1 MDKDFW
7 DSIARNDYK
16 IPGGHT
22 LQELTKILFGY
33 LPSTDPELRDEIAY
47 SVYAS
52 WLEREM
58 YTKEE
63 VSTHVKE
70 LLTSLEKGIGETES
84 DSVFLRAFAVL
95 FLAEIVHND
104 NKTPLLEKDQV
115 QSILAKGLWY
125 LNAEKDPRGHVPAK
139 GWAHALAHTADLMLE
154 LGKSRFIDEDQLEMI
169 LQAISDKLIHSM
181 NWVYIHGE
189 DDRLACA
196 VSEVIRRGLIPL
208 EKMDFWAKSFLHPD
222 GKDWKGASVD
232 EERNRAFQNSR
243 NLLRSI
249 YLELVQDQEEMSN
262 RELLQGVFFN
272 ALKSL
277 KPY

>member
-84 DSVFLRAFAVL
+84 DSVFLRAFSVL

-104 NKTPLLEKDQV
+104 NKKPLLEKEQA
-115 QSILAKGLWY
+115 QSIFKRGIWY
-125 LNAEKDPRGHVPAK
+125 LDAEKDPRGHVPVK
-139 GWAHALAHTADLMLE
+139 GWADALAHTADLMLE
-154 LGKSRFIDEDQLEMI
+154 LGRSRHLDESDLWEI
-169 LQAISDKLIHSM
+169 LNAISAKMVHSGNHLYM
-181 NWVYIHGE
+181 YS
-189 DDRLACA
+189 DDERLARA
-196 VSEVIRRGLIPL
+196 VIEVLRRDLIPL
-208 EKMDFWAKSFLHPD
+208 GEVELWATSFLHPD
-222 GKDWKGASVD
+222 GRDWKGAFED
-232 EERNRAFQNSR
+232 EGRTRAFQNIR

-249 YLELVQDQEEMSN
+249 YLELVPDEDEMPN
-262 RELLQGVFFN
+262 RE
-272 ALKSL
+272 ALKKIFFSAL
-277 KPY
+277 KDLRPF